1 MKTRFVVAL
10 AVVFSLVAATAEA
23 APGQIFKRTARKCVT
38 CQPTVEVKTEVV
50 KEVTVTKVVA
60 SPVADCDAPGVCC
73 PVLRSVVAAP
83 VRVVKGAACAV
94 KCAAS
99 QARARH
105 QCRVA
110 SRRASRAAW
119 YRSRSCCN

>member
-10 AVVFSLVAATAEA
+10 AVVCSLVAVTAEA
-23 APGQIFKRTARKCVT
+23 APGQIFKRTSRKCVT
-38 CQPTVEVKTEVV
+38 CQPTVAVQVEVV
-50 KEVTVTKVVA
+50 KEVTVTEVA
-60 SPVADCDAPGVCC
+60 AAPVAACATGVCC
-73 PVLRSVVAAP
+73 PVLRDVVAAP
-83 VRVVKGAACAV
+83 VRVVKRAACAV

-99 QARARH
+99 QARARQ